1 VNAIDSRIQFL
12 KESRDIYPSQ
22 EDKYLRARLECGSKI
37 IEAKLDT
44 GCTLEAVIDEKLI
57 DDLQLEEHVEDIE
70 TSVVIADGTAINSD
84 KKVHMP
90 IRYKNMAVTITAV
103 ALPKLPTRF
112 LLGKPGMSKLGMLQ
126 TLEKEINASQGESKN
141 L

>member
-1 VNAIDSRIQFL
+1 M
-12 KESRDIYPSQ
+12 
-22 EDKYLRARLECGSKI
+22 
-37 IEAKLDT
+37 DT

-57 DDLQLEEHVEDIE
+57 NDLQLEEHVEDIE
-70 TSVVIADGTAINSD
+70 TSVVIADGTTINSD

-103 ALPKLPTRF
+103 ALPKLPTKF

-126 TLEKEINASQGESKN
+126 ALEKEINASQGESKN